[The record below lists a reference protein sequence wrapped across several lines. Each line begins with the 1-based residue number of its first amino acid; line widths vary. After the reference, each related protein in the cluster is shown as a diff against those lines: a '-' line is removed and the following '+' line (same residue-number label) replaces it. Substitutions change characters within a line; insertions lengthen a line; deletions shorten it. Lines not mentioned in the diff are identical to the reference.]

1 VEIYK
6 VRNKMIKNKYEDF
19 ENRLRK
25 YLKANPDIIESIKA
39 NDMDRLNLP
48 DAWKQEVEKNNTPEK
63 QALAQK
69 MINDAMRKVAKQ
81 RKRRRVVFG
90 TTIAIAACLALFL
103 GVTSP
108 GQALAR
114 GVITTIVNIF
124 NGNVRIETDGLDTN
138 QSRIDDLEYKEFI
151 DVSEAAIYAG
161 QQLIYV
167 DGTDATINKI
177 SVEAVDGIQSIIT
190 EYALPDGRIFIVFQR
205 IYDLND
211 NIAFELNT
219 NDNYFEHSLFN
230 VQVMYCMTHEDNTYS
245 GMATWD
251 NIELNIV
258 SEKIGWD
265 ELINYVDAFINY

>member
-1 VEIYK
+1 MGKMV
-6 VRNKMIKNKYEDF
+6 NKMKHDAF
-19 ENRLRK
+19 ENKLRK
-25 YLKANPDIIESIKA
+25 YLQANPDVIESVKTNNI
-39 NDMDRLNLP
+39 DNLELS
-48 DAWKQEVEKNNTPEK
+48 DSWKREVKKNGTPEK
-63 QALAQK
+63 SMLAHR
-69 MINDAMRKVAKQ
+69 MITAAIQQVAKQ

-90 TTIAIAACLALFL
+90 TTIAIAACIALFL

-167 DGTDATINKI
+167 DGTDATINRI
-177 SVEAVDGIQSIIT
+177 SVEAVDDIQSIIT

-219 NDNYFEHSLFN
+219 NDNYFEYSLFN